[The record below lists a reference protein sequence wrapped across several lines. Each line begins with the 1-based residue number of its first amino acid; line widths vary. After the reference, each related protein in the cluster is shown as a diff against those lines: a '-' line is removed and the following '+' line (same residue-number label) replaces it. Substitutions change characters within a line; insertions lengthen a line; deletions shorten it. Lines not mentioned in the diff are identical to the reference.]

1 MWAYLSLEIWPEK
14 VRYNFRPEGSAIFT
28 KYRIRGQTFQFAGTA
43 YVKSLILEPAEHA
56 DETGK
61 SYVSGMHSTKM
72 NSYASLR
79 ETREVRSLTTL
90 SWQVL
95 CLSMVWYQLKKKWYF
110 PV

>member
-1 MWAYLSLEIWPEK
+1 MEVYYVGLPKPGDLTFLRNLDTISDLKDLPF
-14 VRYNFRPEGSAIFT
+14 RYR
-28 KYRIRGQTFQFAGTA
+28 YRIRGQTFQFAGTA

-79 ETREVRSLTTL
+79 ETREVRSLMTL
-90 SWQVL
+90 S
-95 CLSMVWYQLKKKWYF
+95 
-110 PV
+110 